1 MFLLHNAACPDV
13 HYHHKEAGDL
23 IVKHKLSSLLPALFL
38 PLAVGGLAGYFTRS
52 AMSGYKLLKKPPFAP
67 PGWVFPVV
75 WTILYLLM
83 SYASWRIWKSSSPAR
98 WEALGE
104 YVLTLALNF
113 LWPLIFFLGGYWLA
127 ALLVLIVLF
136 LLVADL
142 IRRSAAIDLKAA
154 LALVPYLLWLGV
166 AGYLNLGIY
175 LLNR

>member
-1 MFLLHNAACPDV
+1 MDH
-13 HYHHKEAGDL
+13 
-23 IVKHKLSSLLPALFL
+23 SLPAHGICQ
-38 PLAVGGLAGYFTRS
+38 LAHLEV
-52 AMSGYKLLKKPPFAP
+52 LL
-67 PGWVFPVV
+67 
-75 WTILYLLM
+75 
-83 SYASWRIWKSSSPAR
+83 PAR

-113 LWPLIFFLGGYWLA
+113 LWPLLFFLGGWWLA

-142 IRRSAAIDLKAA
+142 IRRSAAIDRKAA

>member
-13 HYHHKEAGDL
+13 HYHHKKAGDL

-83 SYASWRIWKSSSPAR
+83 GYASWRIWKSSSPAR

>member
-1 MFLLHNAACPDV
+1 M
-13 HYHHKEAGDL
+13 K
-23 IVKHKLSSLLPALFL
+23 KLGFVLFPAISLS
-38 PLAVGGLAGYFTRS
+38 VGLLAGYLTRTS
-52 AMSGYKLLKKPPFAP
+52 LATVYPLLEKSFLTP
-67 PGWVFPVV
+67 PGWVFPLV
-75 WTILYLLM
+75 WTVLYLLM
-83 SYASWRIWKSSSPAR
+83 GYASWRIWKSSSLAR

-113 LWPLIFFLGGYWLA
+113 LWPLLFFLGGWWLA

-142 IRRSAAIDLKAA
+142 IRRSAAIDWKAA

>member
-1 MFLLHNAACPDV
+1 M
-13 HYHHKEAGDL
+13 
-23 IVKHKLSSLLPALFL
+23 KHKLSSPAAC
-38 PLAVGGLAGYFTRS
+38 PVPCQLAVGGLAGYFTRS

-67 PGWVFPVV
+67 PAGYSRWCGPFSTCSWGMPAG
-75 WTILYLLM
+75 
-83 SYASWRIWKSSSPAR
+83 ASGSPPPPAR

-113 LWPLIFFLGGYWLA
+113 LWPLLFFLGGWWLA

-142 IRRSAAIDLKAA
+142 TGALPPSTGKPA

>member
-1 MFLLHNAACPDV
+1 M
-13 HYHHKEAGDL
+13 G
-23 IVKHKLSSLLPALFL
+23 
-38 PLAVGGLAGYFTRS
+38 
-52 AMSGYKLLKKPPFAP
+52 
-67 PGWVFPVV
+67 
-75 WTILYLLM
+75 
-83 SYASWRIWKSSSPAR
+83 YASWRIWKSSSPAR

-113 LWPLIFFLGGYWLA
+113 LWPLLFFLGGWWLA

-142 IRRSAAIDLKAA
+142 IRRSAAIDWKAA

>member
-1 MFLLHNAACPDV
+1 MS
-13 HYHHKEAGDL
+13 
-23 IVKHKLSSLLPALFL
+23 HKLRQLLLCIGI
-38 PLAVGGLAGYFTRS
+38 PLAVGGLSAWITRG
-52 AMSGYKLLKKPPFAP
+52 AMEEFQALNQPPLSP
-67 PGWVFPVV
+67 PGWLFPVV

-83 SYASWRIWKSSSPAR
+83 GYASWRIWKSSSPAR

-113 LWPLIFFLGGYWLA
+113 LWPLIFFQGVYRLA

-154 LALVPYLLWLGV
+154 LALVPYLLWLCV
-166 AGYLNLGIY
+166 AGYLNL
-175 LLNR
+175 

>member
-1 MFLLHNAACPDV
+1 M
-13 HYHHKEAGDL
+13 
-23 IVKHKLSSLLPALFL
+23 KHKLSSLLPALFL

-83 SYASWRIWKSSSPAR
+83 GYASWRIWKSSSPAR

-113 LWPLIFFLGGYWLA
+113 LWPLLFFLGGWWLA

-142 IRRSAAIDLKAA
+142 IRRSAVIDWKAA
-154 LALVPYLLWLGV
+154 LALVLYLLWLGV